1 MEEWGD
7 AEIRNQYISDWHAFS
22 IEKYESAAGLAAA
35 ARTELS
41 TQIQSEKE
49 ALIAQYEAQLDAVRA
64 EKQNSMYTGLGG
76 GLVAGLVIGYL
87 ISYYMARQREVSA
100 I

>member
-1 MEEWGD
+1 
-7 AEIRNQYISDWHAFS
+7 
-22 IEKYESAAGLAAA
+22 LAAA